1 MDTTTFEPKKFAVI
15 GAGPVGCIVAA
26 FLAKGGYEVTLCD
39 IDIKLL
45 EPALNPGII
54 IEGTD
59 TLQAKVTRITTRI
72 EDLHNDPPDVIVVA
86 VKAIALP
93 AVASAL
99 RGFCDSK
106 GKSGGPYVISWQNG
120 IDTEF
125 LLAQQ
130 LGNRPVM
137 RGVVNLGC
145 VPIEPGRVR
154 IGFHIRPHHIQELD
168 PRSRDAAIA
177 ICRVFT
183 ECGMDTFHSEEIRDL
198 VWRKA
203 ILNGC
208 MNPICAVTG
217 KTMAELI
224 EDPILFHLVGALIK
238 EGVAVARANE
248 YALGSGFY
256 PYCIDYIKS
265 AGHHKPSMLQDIEAG
280 RRTEVDF
287 INGKIAEYGAQA
299 EVPTP
304 YNTMIRGLVKAMES
318 KGKGNGLEKVEIDI
332 RTRVAALTARMFD
345 TPQYPSQGAVLFVDL
360 ERRKSFSKFLP
371 RDVFRTF
378 LSNRGGNM
386 YLLYNLLL
394 EGREALDPQIPLV
407 FGSGVLTVAAP
418 STARGHVASV
428 SPDNHAILDSNCVDA
443 FPAFLKMQ
451 GYDHLVLYGQASA
464 WTLLELSAEGTR
476 FHDAALY
483 LGMDNTDFTQVI
495 EKDFSCTERKDMA
508 MARITRAGENQ
519 VLCSAIMGGADAM
532 YARGGTGAKMGGLKL
547 KAVMILGR
555 QAAPVLSPA
564 VQWSNHS
571 THWNDN
577 LDAEHLAGYRA
588 GLEGCRHCPIRCN
601 NLEPKEERAPYD
613 QRHDPEYTPPEG
625 LGPMVGI
632 HDRDRIAR
640 LDSLLNNLGLDP
652 ASTGGAIA
660 WAMEL
665 YQQGIIARADTGGLE
680 LNQGNFEAVEKLL
693 FMTAKR
699 EGFGDVI
706 ADSTQAVERG
716 KYPEKALQFRMAVDG
731 QFQSDP
737 HDESILEGFALGF
750 AKASR
755 EGEETLAV
763 GDAVGMCRF
772 ATRQTNSSAAA
783 GLDDFAHQMKE
794 LTQEDFS
801 IKQLEEVGLNISGME
816 RLINSR
822 LGLAERDAA
831 LLDQWIDEEIPEGP
845 FAGEKIDKTKFEALK
860 DGYGSFLGQN
870 GTGFPSLERHRGL
883 AAVTTGFAVK
893 VTIPE
898 GFPGVSEGA
907 IILDQPVENV
917 AELRLALKKRFP
929 LASKQFSDNSLIMAV
944 GGTVVMA
951 NEKAFPIHNGDEI
964 AVLRMVPG
972 V

>member
-1 MDTTTFEPKKFAVI
+1 MDNPTFEPKKFAVI

-39 IDIKLL
+39 IDKKLL
-45 EPALNPGII
+45 EPALDPGII

-59 TLQAKVTRITTRI
+59 SLQAKVARITTRI
-72 EDLHNDPPDVIVVA
+72 EDLQNDPPDVIVVA

-99 RGFCDSK
+99 RGFTDGK
-106 GKSGGPYVISWQNG
+106 GEGPYVISWQNG
-120 IDTEF
+120 IDTEVV
-125 LLAQQ
+125 LAQQ
-130 LGNRPVM
+130 MGNRYVM

-145 VPIEPGRVR
+145 VPIAPAHVR

-177 ICRVFT
+177 ICKVFT
-183 ECGMDTFHSEEIRDL
+183 ECGLDTLHTEQIRDL

-248 YALGSGFY
+248 YSLGSGFY

-265 AGHHKPSMLQDIEAG
+265 AGNHKPSMLQDIEAG

-304 YNTMIRGLVKAMES
+304 YNTMIRGLVKALES
-318 KGKGNGLEKVEIDI
+318 KGKGNGLEKVVIDI
-332 RTRVAALTARMFD
+332 RARVESLSTRMFD
-345 TPQYPSQGAVLFVDL
+345 VPQYPSQGSVLFVDL

-371 RDVFRTF
+371 KDVFRTF

-394 EGREALDPQIPLV
+394 EGREALDPQIPLI
-407 FGSGVLTVAAP
+407 FGAGVLTETTPTV
-418 STARGHVASV
+418 ARGHIASV
-428 SPDNHAILDSNCVDA
+428 SPDHHAILDSNCVDA
-443 FPAFLKMQ
+443 FPAFLKMR

-464 WTLLELSAEGTR
+464 WTLLELSADGAR
-476 FHDAALY
+476 FHDAAPY
-483 LGMDNTDFTQVI
+483 LGMDNTDFTHVI
-495 EKDFSCTERKDMA
+495 EKDFSCSERKDMA

-519 VLCSAIMGGADAM
+519 VLCSAVMGGRTAM

-555 QAAPVLSPA
+555 DIPPVLSSSSEENPI
-564 VQWSNHS
+564 
-571 THWNDN
+571 THWASS
-577 LDAEHLAGYRA
+577 LDAEHLAGYHA
-588 GLEGCRHCPIRCN
+588 GLEGCQHCPIRCN
-601 NLEPKEERAPYD
+601 NLDPKEIRQPFEQKRGLDYAPL
-613 QRHDPEYTPPEG
+613 EG

-632 HDRDRIAR
+632 QDLKLVAH
-640 LDSLLNNLGLDP
+640 LDKLLNNLGLDP
-652 ASTGGAIA
+652 ASTGAAIA
-660 WAMEL
+660 WAMKL
-665 YQQGIIARADTGGLE
+665 YEQGIISRPDMGGADLTR
-680 LNQGNFEAVEKLL
+680 GNFEAVEKLL
-693 FMTAKR
+693 YLTAKR

-716 KYPEKALQFRMAVDG
+716 KYPEKARQYRMPMEG
-731 QFQSDP
+731 LFQADP
-737 HDESILEGFALGF
+737 HDESILEGFAMGF
-750 AKASR
+750 AEAAR
-755 EGEETLAV
+755 EGQQIAVAGAV

-772 ATRQTNSSAAA
+772 ATRQANTSPVH
-783 GLDDFAHQMKE
+783 GLDDFAQQMKE

-801 IKQLEEVGLNISGME
+801 VKQLEEVGLNISGME

-822 LGLAERDAA
+822 LGLVERDKT
-831 LLDQWIDEEIPEGP
+831 LLDTWVDEEIPEGP
-845 FAGEKIDKTKFEALK
+845 FAGEKLDKAKVEALK
-860 DGYGSFLGQN
+860 NQYDVFLGLN
-870 GTGFPSLERHRGL
+870 SVGVPALERHRGL

-893 VTIPE
+893 VTLPE
-898 GFPGVSEGA
+898 GFPGVPEGA
-907 IILDQPVENV
+907 IILDQAVNDV
-917 AELRLALKKRFP
+917 AELRAALKKRFP
-929 LASKQFSDNSLIMAV
+929 LAAKQLADSSLVMAV

-951 NEKAFPIHNGDEI
+951 NEKAYPIHNGDEI
-964 AVLRMVPG
+964 AVLRMLAG

>member
-1 MDTTTFEPKKFAVI
+1 MDNATFEPKKFAII

-39 IDIKLL
+39 IDMALL

-59 TLQAKVTRITTRI
+59 TLQAKVARITTRI

-99 RGFCDSK
+99 RGFADSTGK
-106 GKSGGPYVISWQNG
+106 GGGPYVISWQNG
-120 IDTEF
+120 IDTEL

-130 LGNRPVM
+130 LGNRSVM

-154 IGFHIRPHHIQELD
+154 IAFHIRPHHIQELD

-177 ICRVFT
+177 ICKVFT
-183 ECGMDTFHSEEIRDL
+183 ECGMDTLHSDQIRDL

-238 EGVAVARANE
+238 EGVSVARANE

-318 KGKGNGLEKVEIDI
+318 KGKGNGLEKVGLDI
-332 RTRVAALTARMFD
+332 RTRVESLSARMLD
-345 TPQYPSQGAVLFVDL
+345 VPQYPTQGAVLFVDL

-371 RDVFRTF
+371 KEVFRTF

-394 EGREALDPQIPLV
+394 EGREPLDPQIPLI
-407 FGSGVLTVAAP
+407 FGSGVLTEAAP

-451 GYDHLVLYGQASA
+451 GYDHLVVYGQASA

-476 FHDAALY
+476 FHDAAPY
-483 LGMDNTDFTQVI
+483 LGMDNTDFTHVI
-495 EKDFSCTERKDMA
+495 EKDFSCSERTDMA

-519 VLCSAIMGGADAM
+519 VLCSAIMGGPKAM

-547 KAVMILGR
+547 KAVVVLGCE
-555 QAAPVLSPA
+555 AVPMLSPTA
-564 VQWSNHS
+564 QWSSHS
-571 THWNDN
+571 TPWSDN
-577 LDAEHLAGYRA
+577 LDAEHLAGYHA
-588 GLEGCRHCPIRCN
+588 GLAGCQHCPIRCN
-601 NLEPKEERAPYD
+601 NLDPKEKRAPYD
-613 QRHDPEYTPPEG
+613 QHHSPEYTPPEG

-632 HDRDRIAR
+632 HDPDLISR
-640 LDSLLNNLGLDP
+640 LENLLNDLGLDP

-660 WAMEL
+660 WAMEI
-665 YQQGIIARADTGGLE
+665 YEQGIITQADTGGLE
-680 LNQGNFEAVEKLL
+680 LRRGNFEAVEKLL
-693 FMTAKR
+693 FLTAKR
-699 EGFGDVI
+699 EGFGDAI

-716 KYPEKALQFRMAVDG
+716 KYPEKALQYRMAMG
-731 QFQSDP
+731 TGGLFQSDP
-737 HDESILEGFALGF
+737 HDTSILEGFALGF
-750 AKASR
+750 AKAAC

-772 ATRQTNSSAAA
+772 ATRQTNASSPA
-783 GLDDFAHQMKE
+783 GLDDFAHQMKD
-794 LTQEDFS
+794 LTQEDFTV
-801 IKQLEEVGLNISGME
+801 KQLEEVGLNISGME

-822 LGLAERDAA
+822 LGLVERDAT

-845 FAGEKIDKTKFEALK
+845 FAGERLDKAKFEALK
-860 DGYGSFLGQN
+860 GNYDAFLGLN
-870 GTGFPSLERHRGL
+870 GSGFPSLERHRGL

-893 VTIPE
+893 ITLPE
-898 GFPGVSEGA
+898 GFPEGA
-907 IILDQPVENV
+907 IILDQTVNDV
-917 AELRLALKKRFP
+917 AELRAALKKRFP
-929 LASKQFSDNSLIMAV
+929 LAAKQFSDSSLIMAV

-951 NEKAFPIHNGDEI
+951 NEKAYPIHNGDEI